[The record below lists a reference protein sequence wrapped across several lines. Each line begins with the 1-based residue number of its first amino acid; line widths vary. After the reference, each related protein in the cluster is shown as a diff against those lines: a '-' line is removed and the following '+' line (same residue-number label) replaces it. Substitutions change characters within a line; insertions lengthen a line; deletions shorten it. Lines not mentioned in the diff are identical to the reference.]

1 MASRLLLGLFFVT
14 GFSCCKQS
22 VSPTEY
28 VKYVTDVK
36 NGIVRTVVV
45 DGMEYKGQYRTH
57 EHIVLMESQGFR
69 KKVNIQKR
77 RKELE
82 GTVWFNLSL
91 SCTDKPIS
99 ILRLGIKSQEEYD
112 ERLSYYLNRAME
124 DVRLIYGKDTLSPA
138 SYLFENNYNLTPQET
153 MVLGFDLPNK
163 TSYPVKDMRLSY
175 YDRIFDNGLVN
186 MTFFF
191 NSIENIPNLN
201 FE

>member
-1 MASRLLLGLFFVT
+1 
-14 GFSCCKQS
+14 
-22 VSPTEY
+22 
-28 VKYVTDVK
+28 
-36 NGIVRTVVV
+36 
-45 DGMEYKGQYRTH
+45 
-57 EHIVLMESQGFR
+57 MESQGFR